1 MSDEESKID
10 EMNKENINTYAILKT
25 SKSIIKITELPFT
38 IGRNA
43 LNHLKIDN
51 LSISKNHAKISF
63 DDLNENFII
72 IDTSSNGTYV
82 NETMISND
90 KMNLYSGDT
99 LRFGNDKEIY
109 VFEKMTNNEETVIF
123 PNSVLNKNKISLVNY
138 NIYQPSKINHLFGDN
153 NKKDIKD
160 TLKSKK
166 SKNQNNEL
174 FEENERLKL
183 ENTNLK
189 EKLNLQERN
198 YFVDMNNKLDD
209 INDKII
215 YNNTVSDKEINN
227 NYDVILI
234 RKIKNELIPEW
245 ERMSINELSE
255 KIDIIIENYKQKID
269 FNNIILSLE
278 SQYNSEVSTF
288 NYILQNYDKKL
299 QEIFT
304 QIEEMLRNNSN
315 DKRDVTIKYLTNQLS
330 DLVNQRESNLITINK
345 LKGELIKLQTSITL
359 EKAKKNY
366 KNYNNEKVNND
377 DLMLI
382 NKKLGKI
389 ENQLKSINQ
398 ISLEKQKELK
408 KNSSQKNIN
417 SPNPNL
423 ENQMNFQNS
432 TPINYQNYNIQPMNY
447 SNYNSFQNRNF
458 QKKEF
463 NEPSFNKFFAETLNE
478 LNQKNKQINVLNS
491 KLSKIKNKYTIDANN
506 IYKNELPDIYNKE
519 ENKMNFSRSSN
530 NSEKK
535 DIILENVMDNKRF
548 EEILKQKESLFK
560 KK

>member
-1 MSDEESKID
+1 ME
-10 EMNKENINTYAILKT
+10 
-25 SKSIIKITELPFT
+25 
-38 IGRNA
+38 
-43 LNHLKIDN
+43 
-51 LSISKNHAKISF
+51 
-63 DDLNENFII
+63 
-72 IDTSSNGTYV
+72 
-82 NETMISND
+82 
-90 KMNLYSGDT
+90 
-99 LRFGNDKEIY
+99 
-109 VFEKMTNNEETVIF
+109 
-123 PNSVLNKNKISLVNY
+123 
-138 NIYQPSKINHLFGDN
+138 KINN
-153 NKKDIKD
+153 
-160 TLKSKK
+160 
-166 SKNQNNEL
+166 
-174 FEENERLKL
+174 
-183 ENTNLK
+183 
-189 EKLNLQERN
+189 
-198 YFVDMNNKLDD
+198 
-209 INDKII
+209 
-215 YNNTVSDKEINN
+215 
-227 NYDVILI
+227 
-234 RKIKNELIPEW
+234 
-245 ERMSINELSE
+245 NELSE
-255 KIDIIIENYKQKID
+255 KIDIIIEYYKKKID

-345 LKGELIKLQTSITL
+345 LKGELIKLQTSLTL

-366 KNYNNEKVNND
+366 KNDNNEKVNND